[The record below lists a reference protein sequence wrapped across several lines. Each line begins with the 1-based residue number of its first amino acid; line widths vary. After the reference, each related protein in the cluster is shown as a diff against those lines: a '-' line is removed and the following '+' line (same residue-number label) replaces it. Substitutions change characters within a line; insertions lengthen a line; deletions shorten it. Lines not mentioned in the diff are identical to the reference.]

1 MTEEVRPSG
10 SDRIYIRDLI
20 VRCTIGI
27 DEQERANKQNVLVQ
41 ITMETDLRRAGR
53 TDALED
59 TIDYRALKKRIL
71 SMAGESQF
79 YLIEALAESIAD
91 ECLKQDRIERVTVA
105 VEKPGA
111 LRFARTVGVEI
122 VRRRDGAAGRS
133 G

>member
-122 VRRRDGAAGRS
+122 VRRRDGAEGRS

>member
-71 SMAGESQF
+71 SRAGESQF

>member
-1 MTEEVRPSG
+1 MTEEVRPPV

-41 ITMETDLRRAGR
+41 LVLETDLRRAGR
-53 TDALED
+53 TDALAD

-91 ECLKQDRIERVTVA
+91 ECLKQERIARVTVA

-122 VRRRDGAAGRS
+122 VREQR
-133 G
+133 

>member
-1 MTEEVRPSG
+1 MTEEVRPLAG
-10 SDRIYIRDLI
+10 DRIYIRDLI
-20 VRCTIGI
+20 VRCIIGI

-71 SMAGESQF
+71 SLAGESQF

-91 ECLKQDRIERVTVA
+91 ECLKQERIAQVTVA

-122 VRRRDGAAGRS
+122 VRSRNGAGGR
-133 G
+133 GG

>member
-1 MTEEVRPSG
+1 MTEEVRPSV

-20 VRCTIGI
+20 VRCIIGI
-27 DEQERANKQNVLVQ
+27 DEQERASKQNVLVQ

-53 TDALED
+53 TDALGD

-91 ECLKQDRIERVTVA
+91 ECLKQERIARVTVA

-122 VRRRDGAAGRS
+122 VRSRNGAGDR
-133 G
+133 GD

>member
-1 MTEEVRPSG
+1 MTDAVGPLP
-10 SDRIYIRDLI
+10 SDRIYIRDLVVPCI
-20 VRCTIGI
+20 IGI

-41 ITMETDLRRAGR
+41 IVLETDLRRAGR

-79 YLIEALAESIAD
+79 YLIEALAQSIAD

-122 VRRRDGAAGRS
+122 VRRRDGAGGR
-133 G
+133 GG